1 MNKVDRFLEH
11 QVLAMEAEGNIEFGN
26 MGIKDPEI
34 LAKETAH
41 LKSKNNPKVT
51 EVFKKRV
58 PEMIRPLEMA

>member
-1 MNKVDRFLEH
+1 M
-11 QVLAMEAEGNIEFGN
+11 LAMEAEGNIDFGD

-34 LAKETAH
+34 LAKETAQ

-58 PEMIRPLEMA
+58 PEMIRPLEMT